1 MNHLEASGGRDRV
14 CMAAPLIKLWWV
26 VVSSGE
32 TLDRAVEERAS
43 VTKSSSEHQ
52 LEESRSSLI
61 ADIKRRKDVAGTH
74 IRHFDWLVLG
84 DVM

>member
-1 MNHLEASGGRDRV
+1 
-14 CMAAPLIKLWWV
+14 MAAQLIKLWWA

-32 TLDRAVEERAS
+32 KLWIELLKKEHL

-84 DVM
+84 DVMKKKHARLSLD